1 MVLLVGTGYIGW
13 VIYRNGRTYFRYKRN
28 LKKYQTTHH
37 LMDSDLEMYQRIMD
51 ELKKQIIYLNELT
64 NKSRNLKKI
73 EQVELG
79 VASAKGIFKHLV
91 KYPEAI
97 THFSDFLYHKVP
109 EILRASERFLS
120 IKEDKLSTEEITLAT
135 NGILSTIRVLSESI
149 TDDYEKL
156 VSEASEE
163 IALSKKL
170 VERKNG

>member
-1 MVLLVGTGYIGW
+1 MKRTPSIILGITFILLIPFITSAQDKFTDFL
-13 VIYRNGRTYFRYKRN
+13 RKE
-28 LKKYQTTHH
+28 LHAH
-37 LMDSDLEMYQRIMD
+37 MD

-73 EQVELG
+73 EQVKLG

-109 EILRASERFLS
+109 EMLRASERFLS

-163 IALSKKL
+163 ISLSKKL

>member
-1 MVLLVGTGYIGW
+1 MVLLVGAGYIGW
-13 VIYRNGRTYFRYKRN
+13 VIYRNGRTYFRYKKN

-37 LMDSDLEMYQRIMD
+37 LTDSDLE
-51 ELKKQIIYLNELT
+51 
-64 NKSRNLKKI
+64 
-73 EQVELG
+73 
-79 VASAKGIFKHLV
+79 

-163 IALSKKL
+163 ISLSKKL

>member
-1 MVLLVGTGYIGW
+1 MVLLVGAGYIGW
-13 VIYRNGRTYFRYKRN
+13 VIYRNGRTYFRYKKN

-37 LMDSDLEMYQRIMD
+37 LTASDLEMYQRIMD
-51 ELKKQIIYLNELT
+51 
-64 NKSRNLKKI
+64 
-73 EQVELG
+73 ELG

-163 IALSKKL
+163 ISLSKKL

>member
-1 MVLLVGTGYIGW
+1 MVLLVGAGYIGW
-13 VIYRNGRTYFRYKRN
+13 VIYRNGRTYFRYKKN

-37 LMDSDLEMYQRIMD
+37 LTDSDLEMYQRIMD

-73 EQVELG
+73 EQVE
-79 VASAKGIFKHLV
+79 V

-163 IALSKKL
+163 ISLSKKL

>member
-1 MVLLVGTGYIGW
+1 
-13 VIYRNGRTYFRYKRN
+13 
-28 LKKYQTTHH
+28 
-37 LMDSDLEMYQRIMD
+37 
-51 ELKKQIIYLNELT
+51 
-64 NKSRNLKKI
+64 
-73 EQVELG
+73 
-79 VASAKGIFKHLV
+79 
-91 KYPEAI
+91 
-97 THFSDFLYHKVP
+97 KVP

>member
-1 MVLLVGTGYIGW
+1 
-13 VIYRNGRTYFRYKRN
+13 
-28 LKKYQTTHH
+28 
-37 LMDSDLEMYQRIMD
+37 
-51 ELKKQIIYLNELT
+51 
-64 NKSRNLKKI
+64 
-73 EQVELG
+73 ELG

-149 TDDYEKL
+149 TDDYERL

>member
-13 VIYRNGRTYFRYKRN
+13 VIYRNGRTYFRYKKN

-37 LMDSDLEMYQRIMD
+37 LTDSDLEMYQRIMD

-91 KYPEAI
+91 KQ
-97 THFSDFLYHKVP
+97 LL
-109 EILRASERFLS
+109 ILVIFYIIRYQRFY
-120 IKEDKLSTEEITLAT
+120 EHQ
-135 NGILSTIRVLSESI
+135 NGF
-149 TDDYEKL
+149 
-156 VSEASEE
+156 
-163 IALSKKL
+163 
-170 VERKNG
+170 

>member
-1 MVLLVGTGYIGW
+1 MVLLVGAGYIGW
-13 VIYRNGRTYFRYKRN
+13 VIYRNGRTYFRYKKN

-37 LMDSDLEMYQRIMD
+37 LTDSDLEMYQRIMD
-51 ELKKQIIYLNELT
+51 
-64 NKSRNLKKI
+64 

-163 IALSKKL
+163 ISLSKKL

>member
-13 VIYRNGRTYFRYKRN
+13 VIYRNGRTYFRYKKN

-37 LMDSDLEMYQRIMD
+37 LTDSDLEMYQRIMD

-109 EILRASERFLS
+109 EIL
-120 IKEDKLSTEEITLAT
+120 
-135 NGILSTIRVLSESI
+135 
-149 TDDYEKL
+149 
-156 VSEASEE
+156 
-163 IALSKKL
+163 
-170 VERKNG
+170 

>member
-1 MVLLVGTGYIGW
+1 
-13 VIYRNGRTYFRYKRN
+13 
-28 LKKYQTTHH
+28 
-37 LMDSDLEMYQRIMD
+37 
-51 ELKKQIIYLNELT
+51 
-64 NKSRNLKKI
+64 
-73 EQVELG
+73 
-79 VASAKGIFKHLV
+79 
-91 KYPEAI
+91 
-97 THFSDFLYHKVP
+97 HKVP